1 MNNKKSLSLLVLAL
15 LFGLSSPVITTFAE
29 NISPIE
35 SVEWGQESTS
45 EAPAEEESQESSDES
60 VEETSEETSEEATE
74 DASTEESSEV
84 ESIVETEEVPME
96 SALDTSS
103 PLAFLEG
110 VSQLEQRSVEYASFV
125 VVGEEMDLIS
135 QNSLKDGDKYYT
147 AQLRSP
153 YLPSA
158 IFSRCDR
165 ESIQEAHISVDDL
178 IQYAADALNTQPQ
191 IYAGTVVEDFYVFT
205 QENYDELQGK
215 VVQLD
220 STEGGLNSANLEMFR
235 VEDFLTEVAIEW
247 LGHEEVINAF
257 EANEMGEQVMIAG
270 DIGVLYNEI
279 AQAKQEEYPELSEF
293 FDRAT
298 TAIEGTMNV
307 DYENGVFGMGL
318 VAMND
323 EEQMTGIELY
333 LLESA
338 GTIIDFTDEIV
349 YSYEEFAEFVGFD
362 VIQELNEL
370 EATLLPLFFCC
381 LEHIWCECC
390 F

>member
-15 LFGLSSPVITTFAE
+15 LFGLSSTVITTFAE

-45 EAPAEEESQESSDES
+45 EAPAEEENQESSDES

-110 VSQLEQRSVEYASFV
+110 VSQLDQRSVEYASFV

-147 AQLRSP
+147 AQLRPP

-158 IFSRCDR
+158 IFSRSDR

-257 EANEMGEQVMIAG
+257 EANEMGEQVMISG
-270 DIGVLYNEI
+270 DIGALYNEI

-362 VIQELNEL
+362 VIQEINEL
-370 EATLLPLFFCC
+370 EATLTPDMF
-381 LEHIWCECC
+381 ETTEE
-390 F
+390 

>member
-1 MNNKKSLSLLVLAL
+1 MNNKKSLSFIVLTL
-15 LFGLSSPVITTFAE
+15 SFNLSSSVITTFAE

-45 EAPAEEESQESSDES
+45 EAPFEEESQERFDES
-60 VEETSEETSEEATE
+60 VEETSEETSEEV
-74 DASTEESSEV
+74 TEEAP
-84 ESIVETEEVPME
+84 TE

-103 PLAFLEG
+103 PLAFLKG
-110 VSQLEQRSVEYASFV
+110 VSQLDQRSVEYASFV
-125 VVGEEMDLIS
+125 IVGEEMDLIS

-147 AQLRSP
+147 AQLRPP

-158 IFSRCDR
+158 IFSRSDR

-191 IYAGTVVEDFYVFT
+191 IYVGTVVEDFYVFT

-235 VEDFLTEVAIEW
+235 VEDYLTEVAIEW
-247 LGHEEVINAF
+247 LGHEEVLNAF
-257 EANEMGEQVMIAG
+257 EANEMGEQVLIAG
-270 DIGVLYNEI
+270 DIGTLYNEI

-293 FDRAT
+293 FDRGT

-323 EEQMTGIELY
+323 EEQKTGIELY

-338 GTIIDFTDEIV
+338 GTIIEFTDEIV

-362 VIQELNEL
+362 VIQEINEL
-370 EATLLPLFFCC
+370 EATLTPDMF
-381 LEHIWCECC
+381 ETTEE
-390 F
+390 